1 MASYLVDLILLA
13 ALLFTSIRV
22 TKMHRE
28 LVHLR
33 TCQGDF
39 GSVLGKTTETVDDMV
54 LMVREFSADG
64 KQLVNTLGDKI
75 EEARKAIMDIEARG
89 DALRGRAQAAANRAD
104 DDEKELALSSSFAL
118 AHRLAN
124 GGDPAR
130 LPA

>member
-22 TKMHRE
+22 TRMHRE

-33 TCQGDF
+33 TSQGDF
-39 GSVLGKTTETVDDMV
+39 SSVLGKTTETVDDMV

-64 KQLVNTLGDKI
+64 KQLVNVLG
-75 EEARKAIMDIEARG
+75 G
-89 DALRGRAQAAANRAD
+89 DALP
-104 DDEKELALSSSFAL
+104 SSFAL

-124 GGDPAR
+124 GSDSAR